1 VGGAV
6 FEDFENNDLA
16 QICGTPRDVITYWN
30 GRNYVIK
37 ELKCLYNSPKNIGMI
52 KPEMTE

>member
-1 VGGAV
+1 MGGAV